1 LKHVQTECSDRCAAP
16 AAPPVCAIGTIP
28 EATAAIDESNYSK
41 LNAFYIYLTA

>member
-1 LKHVQTECSDRCAAP
+1 MRIE
-16 AAPPVCAIGTIP
+16 PPPSPPEAIGTIP